1 MIKLIKKILGI
12 DRLEKAVE
20 YLVNSREGERNIL
33 VVILKTLKITPEK
46 LIELLLAN
54 PREILEY
61 NDEVSK
67 LINERIGKNKA
78 LKN

>member
-54 PREILEY
+54 PREILDY
-61 NDEVSK
+61 NEEVSK
-67 LINERIGKNKA
+67 LIDERIGKK
-78 LKN
+78 

>member
-67 LINERIGKNKA
+67 LINEKIGKK
-78 LKN
+78 

>member
-20 YLVNSREGERNIL
+20 YLVNSREGEKNIL

-46 LIELLLAN
+46 LIELLLVN
-54 PREILEY
+54 PHEILNY
-61 NDEVSK
+61 NEKVSR
-67 LINERIGKNKA
+67 LIKNK
-78 LKN
+78 LDKQE

>member
-20 YLVNSREGERNIL
+20 YLVNSREGEKNIL

-54 PREILEY
+54 PREILDY

-67 LINERIGKNKA
+67 LIDERIGKK
-78 LKN
+78 